1 MRTNIII
8 DDDLMQKALAASGL
22 PTKRAAVEAGLRLLI
37 EIQGQTKIRGLRG
50 KVAWEGDLEQMRM
63 GRIAESKTEYS
74 VQE

>member
-37 EIQGQTKIRGLRG
+37 EIQGQTAMRKYRG
-50 KVAWEGDLEQMRM
+50 KIAWEGNLEEMRT
-63 GRIAESKTEYS
+63 GRIAEDLPEYHP
-74 VQE
+74 

>member
-8 DDDLMQKALAASGL
+8 DDELMQKALAASGL

-37 EIQGQTKIRGLRG
+37 EIQGQTKIRSLRG

-74 VQE
+74 IQE